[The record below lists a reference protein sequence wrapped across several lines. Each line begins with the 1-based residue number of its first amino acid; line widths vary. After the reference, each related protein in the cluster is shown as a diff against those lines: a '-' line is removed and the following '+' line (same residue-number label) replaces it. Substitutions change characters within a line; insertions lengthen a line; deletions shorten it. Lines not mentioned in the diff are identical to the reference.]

1 MPIPPQVPLDV
12 IVTPRFDVFYAL
24 SALSSE
30 GSTPLGGWK
39 EKAEARLP
47 RGFAA
52 AAKNVAPVPIFWPLL
67 ADALQGTPGAMTFG
81 SMLSALRSMQLNV
94 LKASILGGIFHDRST
109 VQALLKRDGNLSQVL
124 ADDRHPDRELL
135 THFGLR
141 PYAANSPAVRALA
154 SLLADTAGY
163 RDALTG
169 VLEKFWES
177 GFRADWSRLE
187 PTLEREA
194 NRIRSLAEENSIAG
208 LATAL
213 RLPVVFEEGAGVM
226 RTRSGTIT
234 KVNQIERC
242 YLVPSAFNTRR
253 WWARYEARGERV
265 TLYFPVWLGAE
276 AVISLER
283 AEDRPERATTTSR
296 PQRVNPEAVFRAL
309 GDTTRYAIA
318 SILARNP
325 TSSAEL
331 SRSLKVS
338 KPTITHHVH
347 VLRSAGLITEAADG
361 GSSRLSLNR
370 ETVAA
375 LSVAAE
381 NDLFASTRELRMLTT
396 RHRKGSRK
404 RN

>member
-1 MPIPPQVPLDV
+1 MATPRIPIDV
-12 IVTPRFDVFYAL
+12 VVTPRFDVFYAL
-24 SALSSE
+24 YALSSE
-30 GSTPLGGWK
+30 GSTPLTGWK
-39 EKAEARLP
+39 ENAAARLP
-47 RGFAA
+47 RGLAA
-52 AAKNVAPVPIFWPLL
+52 AAKSVAPVPIFWPLL

-81 SMLSALRSMQLNV
+81 AMLSALRSMPVND
-94 LKASILGGIFHDRST
+94 LKASVLGGIFHDRST
-109 VQALLKRDGNLSQVL
+109 VRALLRREGDLGQVL
-124 ADDRHPDRELL
+124 ADDRHPDREMLA
-135 THFGLR
+135 HFGLR
-141 PYAANSPAVRALA
+141 PYAADSPAVRALA
-154 SLLADTAGY
+154 SLLSDTGGY
-163 RDALTG
+163 RDELTG
-169 VLEKFWES
+169 VLERFWES
-177 GFRADWSRLE
+177 GFKADWSRIE
-187 PTLEREA
+187 ATLEREA
-194 NRIRSLAEENSIAG
+194 NRIRSLAEENSIAE

-226 RTRSGTIT
+226 RTRSGAVT
-234 KVNQIERC
+234 KIEQIERC

-265 TLYFPVWLGAE
+265 TLYFPVWLGGE
-276 AVISLER
+276 AVSSLER
-283 AEDRPERATTTSR
+283 AEAKPERASTTSR

-361 GSSRLSLNR
+361 GSSRLSLDR
-370 ETVAA
+370 HTVAA
-375 LSVAAE
+375 LSAAAE
-381 NDLFASTRELRMLTT
+381 TDLFSSTRELRMLTT

>member
-1 MPIPPQVPLDV
+1 MATSPQVPLDV

-24 SALSSE
+24 YTLSIE
-30 GSTPLGGWK
+30 GSTPLEGWK
-39 EKAEARLP
+39 ERAEARLP

-52 AAKNVAPVPIFWPLL
+52 AAKSVAPVPIFWPLL
-67 ADALQGTPGAMTFG
+67 ADALQGAPGAMTFD
-81 SMLSALRSMQLNV
+81 SMLSALRSRPVND

-109 VQALLKRDGNLSQVL
+109 VRALLKRDGNIGQIL
-124 ADDRHPDRELL
+124 ADERHPDRELL
-135 THFGLR
+135 THFGLQ
-141 PYAANSPAVRALA
+141 PYTAESPAVRAM
-154 SLLADTAGY
+154 SRLLSDTAGY

-169 VLEKFWES
+169 VLQKFWES
-177 GFRADWSRLE
+177 GFRGDWSLLK
-187 PTLEREA
+187 PMLEREA
-194 NRIRSLAEENSIAG
+194 SRIKSLAEENSIGG
-208 LATAL
+208 LATSL
-213 RLPVVFEEGAGVM
+213 RLPVIFEESSGLM
-226 RTRSGTIT
+226 RTRSGAVT
-234 KVNQIERC
+234 KLEQIERC
-242 YLVPSAFNTRR
+242 YLVPSAFNNRR
-253 WWARYEARGERV
+253 WWARYEATGERV

-276 AVISLER
+276 AVASLER
-283 AEDRPERATTTSR
+283 DQVKTTRAAAPSR
-296 PQRVNPEAVFRAL
+296 SHRVNPEAVFRAL

-347 VLRSAGLITEAADG
+347 VLRSAGLITEETDS

-375 LSVAAE
+375 LSGAAE
-381 NDLFASTRELRMLTT
+381 NDLFSSTHELRMLTT

-404 RN
+404 KS